1 MFGGPEKEHDNCKD
15 GRFVAGIRT
24 DDFGMQVGSV
34 SACVKLLHK
43 VRNSL
48 LL

>member
-1 MFGGPEKEHDNCKD
+1 MFGGSEKDYEKCKE
-15 GRFVAGIRT
+15 GLFVAGIRT

-34 SACVKLLHK
+34 SACVKVLHE